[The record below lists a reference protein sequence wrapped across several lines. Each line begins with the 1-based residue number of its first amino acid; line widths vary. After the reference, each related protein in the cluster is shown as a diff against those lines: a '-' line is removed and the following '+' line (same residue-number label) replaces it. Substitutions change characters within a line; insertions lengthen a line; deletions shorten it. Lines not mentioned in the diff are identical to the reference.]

1 MPFYCNHQEG
11 VTTPPFDNV
20 PSTKNVSE
28 KLWQEGRE
36 TQEDAGD
43 IKSIHHLK
51 FFISLTTH
59 CWKIIK
65 KDSFYKI
72 LCSYTNQKIMYYGKT
87 EFTIACKNGHD
98 DIVIIVPIWGLDET
112 FLRWFSTTLTY
123 VLSFQKNIRIEAG
136 RMPSCFLFR
145 VKIVLDHY
153 GIGHV
158 QRLRKMVAVGAL
170 GVSNTG

>member
-1 MPFYCNHQEG
+1 MRLTAAVQQHWGWSIIMPFYCNHQEG

-65 KDSFYKI
+65 KKTHFAKFY
-72 LCSYTNQKIMYYGKT
+72 
-87 EFTIACKNGHD
+87 
-98 DIVIIVPIWGLDET
+98 VPTRGEQIRLFT
-112 FLRWFSTTLTY
+112 FLADRAELTLTSPQLWLLLKITK
-123 VLSFQKNIRIEAG
+123 VIFASAG
-136 RMPSCFLFR
+136 NRTR
-145 VKIVLDHY
+145 DRWGVKLERYLYAIVLH
-153 GIGHV
+153 
-158 QRLRKMVAVGAL
+158 L
-170 GVSNTG
+170 